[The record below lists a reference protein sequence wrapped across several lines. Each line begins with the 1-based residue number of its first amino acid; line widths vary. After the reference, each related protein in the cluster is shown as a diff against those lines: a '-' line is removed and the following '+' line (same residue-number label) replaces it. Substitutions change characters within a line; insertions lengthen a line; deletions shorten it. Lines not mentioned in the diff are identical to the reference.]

1 MGSVP
6 VVLSSSKGEKN
17 ELEVLV
23 KKKDTNFCN
32 RKKFVAG
39 NNWEPTRQMKL

>member
-23 KKKDTNFCN
+23 KKKKIQISVTERNSWQATIGSQQD
-32 RKKFVAG
+32 K
-39 NNWEPTRQMKL
+39 